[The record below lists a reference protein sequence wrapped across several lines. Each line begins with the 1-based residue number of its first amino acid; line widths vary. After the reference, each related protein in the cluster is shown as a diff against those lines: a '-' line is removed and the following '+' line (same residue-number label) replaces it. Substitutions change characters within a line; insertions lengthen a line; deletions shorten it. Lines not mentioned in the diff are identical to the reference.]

1 MSEIL
6 RKIRVPLESGE
17 IRELEMPVP
26 SLQEHLSQL
35 KFEWC
40 TLGEY
45 SSKSS
50 HNSNTLYFIHAG
62 SRLLKVM
69 FGFATLMVCEP
80 NRIEYIPTQGFLPN
94 SSYFGFVLGE
104 SLTPTGYPLGFTN
117 QYLFS
122 DGRFLRSIAL
132 FGVSYL
138 KVVCYMPYNDLKI
151 RSDAPVVDLT
161 ALDTTG
167 MKNMKNMLN
176 LGKVIELDVSGF
188 NTSNVTTMEYMFYG
202 CYSLKK
208 LDLGGFD
215 TKNVKSF
222 SSMFGGCNSLES
234 LNISGWNV
242 KSCTDVS
249 SMFDDC
255 YLLKSININWINTQ
269 NIRTLAGMFSDCQ
282 ALESLDLSA
291 FVSKNVTQ
299 YYSMFAYCSALKTLD
314 IRNFDFMFNQS
325 SPIRMFYGCTS
336 LRNLSFGKN
345 YSNYTLDLGDCP
357 LTHTSAMSVINGL
370 KQCSKEAQL
379 IFSTETFNTLTQEEL
394 ALALSLGF
402 TVVS

>member
-17 IRELEMPVP
+17 VRELEMPVP

-35 KFEWC
+35 KFKWC
-40 TLGEY
+40 TLAEY
-45 SSKSS
+45 GAISSPDSE
-50 HNSNTLYFIHAG
+50 TLYFIHAG
-62 SRLLKVM
+62 WRLLKVM
-69 FGFATLMVCEP
+69 WGFATLMVCEP
-80 NRIEYIPTQGFLPN
+80 NRIEYIPTEKFSTN

-122 DGRFLRSIAL
+122 NGRFLRTIRL

-138 KVVCYMPYNDLKI
+138 KVVCYVPYNDLKI
-151 RSDAPVVDLT
+151 TSDAPVVDLT
-161 ALDTTG
+161 ALDTTQ
-167 MKNMKNMLN
+167 MKKMENMLN

-188 NTSNVTTMEYMFYG
+188 NTLNVTTMEYMFYG

-222 SSMFGGCNSLES
+222 SSMFEGCSSLES
-234 LNISGWNV
+234 LNVSGWNV

-249 SMFDDC
+249 SMFDNC

-269 NIRTLAGMFSDCQ
+269 NISTLAGMFSDCH

-299 YYSMFAYCSALKTLD
+299 YYSMFAYCGALKTLD
-314 IRNFDFMFNQS
+314 IRNFDFMFNRS
-325 SPIRMFYGCTS
+325 SPIRMFYGCSS

-370 KQCSKEAQL
+370 KQCTKNPQL
-379 IFSTETFNTLTQEEL
+379 IFSAETYDTLTDEEL